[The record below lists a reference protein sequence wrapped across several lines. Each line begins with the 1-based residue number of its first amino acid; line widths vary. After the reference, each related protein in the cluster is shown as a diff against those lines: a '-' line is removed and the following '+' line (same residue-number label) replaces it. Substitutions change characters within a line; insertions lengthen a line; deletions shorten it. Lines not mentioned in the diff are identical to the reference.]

1 MSETDPFQ
9 ILSAH
14 IAYQNPWISVEHQ
27 DVLRPDGR
35 PGIYGIVRFANR
47 AVGVLPIDETGHV
60 WMVGQFR
67 RPVEAWSWEMPEGG
81 VPYEE
86 DIEAG
91 ARRELE
97 EEVGVRAETLVK
109 VLEMDLSNSVCDETA
124 TCFVAYGLSRG
135 NLAPEGTEV
144 LTIKQLH
151 FTQLLAEVEAGKIRD
166 ALTVATVYRTYHLAQ
181 TNQLP
186 AALTQK
192 MLAHPDGE

>member
-1 MSETDPFQ
+1 MSEADPFQ
-9 ILSAH
+9 TLASQ
-14 IAYQNPWISVEHQ
+14 IAYQNPWITVEHQ
-27 DVLRPDGR
+27 DVLRPDGK

-47 AVGVLPIDETGHV
+47 AVGVLPIDEAGYV
-60 WMVGQFR
+60 WMVGQYR

-81 VPYEE
+81 VPHEE
-86 DIEAG
+86 DLEAG
-91 ARRELE
+91 ALRELE
-97 EEVGVRAETLVK
+97 EEVGIKAETLIK
-109 VLEMDLSNSVCDETA
+109 VLDMDLSNSVSDETA
-124 TCFVAYGLSRG
+124 ICFVAYGLSRG

-186 AALTQK
+186 DALTK
-192 MLAHPDGE
+192 MMLAHPDGE

>member
-9 ILSAH
+9 ILSSH
-14 IAYQNPWISVEHQ
+14 IAYQNPWITVEHQ

-47 AVGVLPIDETGHV
+47 AVGVLPIDETGYV

-86 DIEAG
+86 EIEAG

-135 NLAPEGTEV
+135 NLDPDATEV

>member
-1 MSETDPFQ
+1 
-9 ILSAH
+9 
-14 IAYQNPWISVEHQ
+14 VEHQ
-27 DVLRPDGR
+27 DVLRPDGK

-60 WMVGQFR
+60 WMVGQYR

-86 DIEAG
+86 DLEAG
-91 ARRELE
+91 ALRELE
-97 EEVGVRAETLVK
+97 EEVGIKAETLIK
-109 VLEMDLSNSVCDETA
+109 VLDMDLSNSVSDETA
-124 TCFVAYGLSRG
+124 VCFVAYGLSRG
-135 NLAPEGTEV
+135 KLAPEGTEA

-181 TNQLP
+181 TSQLP
-186 AALTQK
+186 AALTK
-192 MLAHPDGE
+192 MMLAHPDGE

>member
-1 MSETDPFQ
+1 MSQTDPFKT
-9 ILSAH
+9 LASH
-14 IAYQNPWISVEHQ
+14 IAYQNPWITVEHQ
-27 DVLRPDGR
+27 DVLRPDGK

-86 DIEAG
+86 NLEAG
-91 ARRELE
+91 ALRELE
-97 EEVGVRAETLVK
+97 EEVGIRAETLIK
-109 VLEMDLSNSVCDETA
+109 VLDMDLSNSVSDETA
-124 TCFVAYGLSRG
+124 VCFVAYGLSRG
-135 NLAPEGTEV
+135 KLAPEGTEV

-166 ALTVATVYRTYHLAQ
+166 ALTVATVYRTYHLAM

-186 AALTQK
+186 AALTK
-192 MLAHPDGE
+192 MMLAHPDGE

>member
-1 MSETDPFQ
+1 MSENDPFQ
-9 ILSAH
+9 TLASN
-14 IAYQNPWISVEHQ
+14 IAYQNPWITVEHQ
-27 DVLRPDGR
+27 DVLRPDGK

-47 AVGVLPIDETGHV
+47 AVGVLPIDETGYV
-60 WMVGQFR
+60 WMVGQYR

-81 VPYEE
+81 VPFEE
-86 DIEAG
+86 DLEAG

-97 EEVGVRAETLVK
+97 EEVGIRAETLIK
-109 VLEMDLSNSVCDETA
+109 VLDMDLSNSVSDEA
-124 TCFVAYGLSRG
+124 AICFVAYGLSRG

-166 ALTVATVYRTYHLAQ
+166 ALTVATVYRTYHLAH

-186 AALTQK
+186 DALTK
-192 MLAHPDGE
+192 MMLAHPDGE